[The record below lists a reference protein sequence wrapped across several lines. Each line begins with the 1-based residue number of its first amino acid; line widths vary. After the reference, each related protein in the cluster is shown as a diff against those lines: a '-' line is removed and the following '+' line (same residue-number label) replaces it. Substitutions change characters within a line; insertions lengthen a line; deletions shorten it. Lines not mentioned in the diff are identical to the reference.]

1 MLNRIRR
8 RRRLLQTTVMNLVSR
23 RRRILSICIQRNDVV
38 QPIRSCR
45 RLLRNSEWWDTVW
58 NNCLWYGY
66 HQRENTG
73 SRLFTEVKP
82 CWTGLISG
90 WVTISIKYPVLY
102 SLGSQ
107 AGVVDINH
115 AIHLYYYNVVCGL
128 SFSRSQPDFEGFLR
142 ALRFPP
148 FTKLTPC

>member
-1 MLNRIRR
+1 MTLIDFTLSNAKRFYSSMGNPFAVKGLLNN
-8 RRRLLQTTVMNLVSR
+8 VKNYV
-23 RRRILSICIQRNDVV
+23 
-38 QPIRSCR
+38 PINTFVLC
-45 RLLRNSEWWDTVW
+45 LR
-58 NNCLWYGY
+58 YGY
-66 HQRENTG
+66 HQREKTG

-115 AIHLYYYNVVCGL
+115 AIHRYYNVVCGS

-148 FTKLTPC
+148 SAKLTPSLIQYAGPH